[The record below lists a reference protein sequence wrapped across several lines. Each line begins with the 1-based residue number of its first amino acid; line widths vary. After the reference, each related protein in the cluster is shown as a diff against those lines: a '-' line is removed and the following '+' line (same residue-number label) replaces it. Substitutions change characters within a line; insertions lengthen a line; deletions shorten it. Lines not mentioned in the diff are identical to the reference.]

1 MRRYFEMDRIKFGKL
16 NQCMII
22 PTFGITWRNTDC
34 KFAIAFAWLCW
45 GFYIKCSYYE
55 EDD

>member
-1 MRRYFEMDRIKFGKL
+1 MDRIKFGKL